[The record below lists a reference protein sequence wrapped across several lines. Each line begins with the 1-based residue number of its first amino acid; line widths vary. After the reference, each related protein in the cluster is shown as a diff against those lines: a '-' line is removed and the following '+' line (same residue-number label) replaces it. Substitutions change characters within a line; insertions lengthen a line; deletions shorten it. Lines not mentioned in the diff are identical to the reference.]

1 MTTTIKI
8 TILYDFNYI
17 GHFIIQFDS
26 IMITQSSI
34 SSGTIKIV
42 IIYMHAYVPLGAT
55 YKWIINFILAK
66 YSVKTSPKQ
75 ASIIVHIYMYTHV
88 AI

>member
-8 TILYDFNYI
+8 TILYDFNYL

-26 IMITQSSI
+26 IMITQPSI

-55 YKWIINFILAK
+55 YK
-66 YSVKTSPKQ
+66 
-75 ASIIVHIYMYTHV
+75 
-88 AI
+88 